1 MILLDTN
8 VISETMRPTPSP
20 AVMAWLRQQPVVD
33 LAISS
38 VTVAE
43 IRYGLARLPA
53 GTRRRELEDKF
64 RIFLAQGF
72 ADRVLPFTQGAADV
86 YGELVA
92 SRERSGMPIDALDAM
107 LAATATISAA
117 QIATRDIGEFT
128 DCGLELINPWKH
140 KP

>member
-20 AVMAWLRQQPVVD
+20 AVMHWLRQQPVVD

-53 GTRRRELEDKF
+53 GARKLAFEDKF
-64 RIFLAQGF
+64 RVFLAQGF
-72 ADRVLPFTQGAADV
+72 ADRILPFTHGAGDV

-107 LAATATISAA
+107 IAATATISAA
-117 QIATRDIGEFT
+117 QIATRDIGGFT
-128 DCGLELINPWKH
+128 DCGLELINPWEH
-140 KP
+140 GP

>member
-20 AVMAWLRQQPVVD
+20 VVMDWLRQQLAID

-38 VTVAE
+38 VTIAE
-43 IRYGLARLPA
+43 IRYGLARLPVS
-53 GTRRRELEDKF
+53 TRRREFEDKF
-64 RIFLAQGF
+64 RVFLARGF
-72 ADRVLPFTQGAADV
+72 ADRILPFTHEAADV

-107 LAATATISAA
+107 IAATATISEA
-117 QIATRDIGEFT
+117 QIATRDIGGFT
-128 DCGLELINPWKH
+128 DCGLELINPWERG
-140 KP
+140 P